1 MIENVLFSI
10 INSRGINLLNE
21 INQFSKQIKIDKLS
35 SFLNMLD
42 FKINGFGRFSQDK
55 TGSYSNFYTKDYEVI
70 YYISG
75 KSELSTYNTTITT
88 EPGQIILL
96 KPYQLYS
103 ARCIEDEKLYY
114 YYIHFDIIPP
124 EINDSFFELFA
135 NSAKLLTIDRD
146 RLPNIS
152 YVFAQMLESWRKEKD
167 GLHTLIVATL
177 KIIFVYLFRNANNI
191 SEAFESEI
199 LDEDIEIFIKTIKYI
214 HNYINDSIKVDN
226 IAKEI
231 GVSTSYLY
239 KIFKNLLKESP
250 SEYIQ
255 KAKLIEATKLLC
267 FTNLTIENIADKL
280 SFADASHLS
289 KSFSKEFGIPPSKY
303 KKTVS
308 NIETRADNYKIPPV
322 IVPDEN

>member
-1 MIENVLFSI
+1 M
-10 INSRGINLLNE
+10 LNE

-35 SFLNMLD
+35 SFLNILD

-55 TGSYSNFYTKDYEVI
+55 TETYSNFYTKDYEVI
-70 YYISG
+70 YYVSG
-75 KSELSTYNTTITT
+75 KSELSTYNTKIFT

-103 ARCIEDEKLYY
+103 ARCIEKEKLYY

-124 EINDSFFELFA
+124 EVNDSFFELFA
-135 NSAKLLTIDRD
+135 SSAKLLTIDKNKI
-146 RLPNIS
+146 PNLS
-152 YVFAQMLESWRKEKD
+152 YIFAQMLESWRNEES
-167 GLHTLIVATL
+167 GLQTLNVATL

-191 SEAFESEI
+191 TGSLENEI
-199 LDEDIEIFIKTIKYI
+199 LDEDINIFLKAIKYI
-214 HNYINDSIKVDN
+214 HNYINDPIKVDN

-239 KIFKNLLKESP
+239 KIFKSLLDESP

-255 KAKLIEATKLLC
+255 KAKLIEAKKLLC
-267 FTNLTIENIADKL
+267 FTDLTIENIADKL
-280 SFADASHLS
+280 SFVDASHLS

-308 NIETRADNYKIPPV
+308 NIETRADVHKNPPV
-322 IVPDEN
+322 IEGKDN